1 MNTMA
6 IDPSFV
12 DSVEIYEIVRIALSN
27 KLMFERIMDEMD
39 INESELERIL
49 NNINRSLIGWQN
61 KV

>member
-1 MNTMA
+1 MA
-6 IDPSFV
+6 IYPSFV

-49 NNINRSLIGWQN
+49 NNINRSLIG
-61 KV
+61 